1 MNGRLLGGPSGLG
14 WPGIV
19 RLGLV
24 QAALGAIVVLTTST
38 LNRVMIVEYALPAV
52 LPGLLV
58 ALHYAVQMVRPRFG
72 HGSDVGGNR
81 TRWIVGGMVVLALG
95 STLAAVAT
103 ALLGTD
109 RPLGLTLAVVAYALI
124 GLGVGAAG
132 TSLLVLMAQK
142 VAPARRAPAATTMWI
157 MMIFGFAVSSAL
169 AGRFLDPFTPARLVE
184 VSAVTSTIALAIAL
198 LAIRGIERRPS
209 AAAPAPR
216 VPDTDFRAALRD
228 VWSDATARRF
238 TLFVFASMLAYA
250 AQDLIMEPF
259 AGLVFGMT
267 PGESTQLSGLQ
278 HGATMLG
285 MIAVA
290 LFAGPRGGTR
300 GGARTRGLPRVGP
313 LRAWIIGGCTVSALA
328 LFALAIVG
336 PSGSLGALRASIF
349 VLGVSNGAFAVAA
362 IGSMMELAGR
372 NRDGRDGMRMGLW
385 GAAQAIAFALGGLI
399 GAAAVD
405 VARDLVGA
413 PVAAYGLV
421 FGLEGML
428 FLVSA
433 RMAATLN
440 APASRREGARVG
452 PASELALA
460 STPERSS

>member
-1 MNGRLLGGPSGLG
+1 MTRGRLPAAPGLG
-14 WPGIV
+14 WPGIA

-52 LPGLLV
+52 VPGLLV
-58 ALHYAVQMVRPRFG
+58 AFHYAVQMVRPRFG

-81 TRWIVGGMVVLALG
+81 TRWIIGGMAVLALG
-95 STLAAVAT
+95 GTLAAVAT
-103 ALLGTD
+103 GLLGSS
-109 RPLGLTLAVVAYALI
+109 PGAGLALAAVAYALI

-142 VAPARRAPAATTMWI
+142 VAPQRRAAAATTMWI
-157 MMIFGFAVSSAL
+157 MMIFGFAL
-169 AGRFLDPFTPARLVE
+169 TAGIAGHFLDPFTPLRLVQ
-184 VSAVTSTIALAIAL
+184 VAAATAAIAFVVAL
-198 LAIRGIERRPS
+198 LAIRGIERVPS
-209 AAAPAPR
+209 AATSPPAAAG
-216 VPDTDFRAALRD
+216 TQFRAALRE
-228 VWSDATARRF
+228 VWTDATARRF
-238 TLFVFASMLAYA
+238 TLFVFVSMLAYA

-259 AGLVFGMT
+259 AGLVFGLT

-290 LFAGPRGGTR
+290 LACSARAAGRFGS
-300 GGARTRGLPRVGP
+300 
-313 LRAWIIGGCTVSALA
+313 LRSWIVGGCAVSALA
-328 LFALAIVG
+328 LFALALIG
-336 PSGSLGALRASIF
+336 PTGSLPALRAGLF

-372 NRDGRDGMRMGLW
+372 GRDGRDGIRMGLW
-385 GAAQAIAFALGGLI
+385 GASQAIAFAVGGLV

-405 VARDLVGA
+405 VARQLVGA

-421 FGLEGML
+421 FALEGLL
-428 FLVSA
+428 FVVAA
-433 RMAATLN
+433 RMGATLEKPAPARGFGVALGERPAEMQL
-440 APASRREGARVG
+440 APASGGEARG
-452 PASELALA
+452 
-460 STPERSS
+460 

>member
-1 MNGRLLGGPSGLG
+1 MTGGLLRGPRGLG

-52 LPGLLV
+52 VPGLLV
-58 ALHYAVQMVRPRFG
+58 AFHYAVQMVRPRFG

-81 TRWIVGGMVVLALG
+81 TRWIVGGMAVLALG
-95 STLAAVAT
+95 GTLAAVAT

-109 RPLGLTLAVVAYALI
+109 RATGLVLAMLAYALI
-124 GLGVGAAG
+124 GFGVGAAG

-142 VAPARRAPAATTMWI
+142 VAPRRRAPAATTMWI
-157 MMIFGFAVSSAL
+157 MMIFGFALTSGI
-169 AGRFLDPFTPARLVE
+169 AGHFLDPFTPARLVE
-184 VSAVTSTIALAIAL
+184 VSAVTAVIAFLVAL
-198 LAIRGIERRPS
+198 LAIRGVERTPTS
-209 AAAPAPR
+209 LEPPPAPSQ
-216 VPDTDFRAALRD
+216 TEFRAALNE
-228 VWSDATARRF
+228 VWADPTARRF
-238 TLFVFASMLAYA
+238 TLFVFVSMLAYA

-267 PGESTQLSGLQ
+267 PGESTQLAGLQ

-290 LFAGPRGGTR
+290 VACS
-300 GGARTRGLPRVGP
+300 ARAARRFGS
-313 LRAWIIGGCTVSALA
+313 LRSWIIGGCAVSAAA
-328 LFALAIVG
+328 LFALALIG
-336 PSGSLGALRASIF
+336 PSGSLPALRAAVF
-349 VLGVSNGAFAVAA
+349 VLGASNGAFAVAA

-385 GAAQAIAFALGGLI
+385 GASQAIAFAVGGLV

-405 VARDLVGA
+405 VARQLVGA

-421 FGLEGML
+421 FALEALL
-428 FLVSA
+428 FVVAA
-433 RMAATLN
+433 RMAATLDHRAAETTN
-440 APASRREGARVG
+440 VRESAPAMAFAPAQGGEAG
-452 PASELALA
+452 P
-460 STPERSS
+460 

>member
-1 MNGRLLGGPSGLG
+1 MTGGLLRGPRGLG

-52 LPGLLV
+52 VPGLLV
-58 ALHYAVQMVRPRFG
+58 AFHYAVQMVRPRFG

-81 TRWIVGGMVVLALG
+81 TRWIVGGMAVLALG
-95 STLAAVAT
+95 GTLAAVAT

-109 RPLGLTLAVVAYALI
+109 RTTGLVLAMLAYALI
-124 GLGVGAAG
+124 GFGVGAAG

-142 VAPARRAPAATTMWI
+142 VAPRRRAPAATTMWI
-157 MMIFGFAVSSAL
+157 MMIFGFALTSGI
-169 AGRFLDPFTPARLVE
+169 AGHFLDPFTPMRLVE
-184 VSAVTSTIALAIAL
+184 VSAVTAVIAFVVAL
-198 LAIRGIERRPS
+198 LAIRGVERTPTS
-209 AAAPAPR
+209 LEPPPAPSR
-216 VPDTDFRAALRD
+216 TEFRAALD
-228 VWSDATARRF
+228 EVWADPTARRF
-238 TLFVFASMLAYA
+238 TLFVFVSMLAYA

-259 AGLVFGMT
+259 AGLVFGMS
-267 PGESTQLSGLQ
+267 PGESTQLAGLQ

-290 LFAGPRGGTR
+290 VACS
-300 GGARTRGLPRVGP
+300 ARAARRFGS
-313 LRAWIIGGCTVSALA
+313 LRSWIVGGCAVSAAA
-328 LFALAIVG
+328 LFALALIG
-336 PSGSLGALRASIF
+336 PSGSLPALRAAVF
-349 VLGVSNGAFAVAA
+349 VLGASNGAFAVAA

-385 GAAQAIAFALGGLI
+385 GASQAIAFAVGGLV

-405 VARDLVGA
+405 VARQLVGA

-421 FGLEGML
+421 FALEALL
-428 FLVSA
+428 FVVAA
-433 RMAATLN
+433 RMAATLDHRAAETTSVRES
-440 APASRREGARVG
+440 APAMTFAPAQGGEAG
-452 PASELALA
+452 P
-460 STPERSS
+460 

>member
-1 MNGRLLGGPSGLG
+1 MTGGLLRGPRGLG

-52 LPGLLV
+52 VPGLLV
-58 ALHYAVQMVRPRFG
+58 AFHYAVQMVRPRFG

-81 TRWIVGGMVVLALG
+81 TRWIVGGMAVLALG
-95 STLAAVAT
+95 GTLAAVAT

-109 RPLGLTLAVVAYALI
+109 RTTGLVLAMVAYALI
-124 GLGVGAAG
+124 GFGVGAAG

-142 VAPARRAPAATTMWI
+142 VAPRRRAPAATTMWI
-157 MMIFGFAVSSAL
+157 MMIFGFALTSGI
-169 AGRFLDPFTPARLVE
+169 AGHFLDPFTPMRLVE
-184 VSAVTSTIALAIAL
+184 VSAVTAAIAFTVAV
-198 LAIRGIERRPS
+198 LAIRGVERTPTS
-209 AAAPAPR
+209 LEPTPAPSR
-216 VPDTDFRAALRD
+216 TEFRAALVE
-228 VWSDATARRF
+228 VWADPTARRF
-238 TLFVFASMLAYA
+238 TLFVFVSMLAYA

-259 AGLVFGMT
+259 AGLVFGMS
-267 PGESTQLSGLQ
+267 PGESTQLAGLQ

-290 LFAGPRGGTR
+290 VACS
-300 GGARTRGLPRVGP
+300 ARAARRFGS
-313 LRAWIIGGCTVSALA
+313 LRSWIIGGCAVSAAA
-328 LFALAIVG
+328 LFALALIG
-336 PSGSLGALRASIF
+336 PSGSLPALRAAVF
-349 VLGVSNGAFAVAA
+349 VLGASNGAFAVAA

-385 GAAQAIAFALGGLI
+385 GASQAIAFAVGGLV

-405 VARDLVGA
+405 VARQLVGA

-421 FGLEGML
+421 FALEALL
-428 FLVSA
+428 FVVAA
-433 RMAATLN
+433 RMAATLDHRAAETTSVREP
-440 APASRREGARVG
+440 APAMTFAPAQGGEAG
-452 PASELALA
+452 P
-460 STPERSS
+460 